1 MQSPTQKIGYDRY
14 KANKDLVGPEN
25 MPKKDDSM
33 LPGWAGSGNTG
44 TSKSTSNAMAVNM
57 PFQQYTEKDT
67 EHPITKQIRLKME
80 AIDSGDPVRFVRAIG
95 ADDTKQFLLHLRK
108 LKQLYGIQQ

>member
-25 MPKKDDSM
+25 MPEKGDSM

-44 TSKSTSNAMAVNM
+44 TSKSIGNSNVTM

-67 EHPITKQIRLKME
+67 EHPITKQIRLKLE
-80 AIDSGDPVRFVRAIG
+80 AINSGDPVRFVRAIG
-95 ADDTKQFLLHLRK
+95 SPDTTQFFLHLRK

>member
-25 MPKKDDSM
+25 MPEKGDSM

-44 TSKSTSNAMAVNM
+44 TSKSIGNSNVTM

-67 EHPITKQIRLKME
+67 EHPITKQIRLKLE
-80 AIDSGDPVRFVRAIG
+80 AINSGDPVRFVRAIG
-95 ADDTKQFLLHLRK
+95 SDDTKQFLLHLRK